1 VATMAE
7 QAGSGIPAREWGCI
21 MLNLQELERLNPELD
36 EESAL
41 RQKGAGN
48 PLQLMMIQQ
57 ICQGRPVDPAAG
69 FPKLF
74 RDECV
79 KGSGIDPVLY
89 DSAVALVEDS
99 GRWETH
105 EALNWKVSRNWQNK
119 PHDFRMLAGFYGE
132 DGVLWQAKPLNPR
145 TKENGSIQKYES
157 PMGAGSTAYLPPV
170 PAEIRQRIAAR
181 YGIEEPSEHLKK
193 LYASQGKEAPS
204 ILNGS
209 FREWLQQ
216 KPSIPIVLTEGGKK
230 GLSVLSLGYVGIALY
245 GVNGGYRSNEKIAG
259 ETIPLDRARLID
271 SLQPFIVEGR
281 PIILAFDQDAESK
294 TRQKVTAALFKF
306 AVLLKS
312 HGAKV
317 SIASWDGKL
326 GKGID
331 DLQVNAGKEAVE
343 AAISNALDF
352 DDWAIAHRLAN
363 RVKRE
368 PSKHIGDREF
378 VEVAAELPR
387 AGIIALHGGKGTGK
401 SKCIAQLVKNRPWV
415 SVTGLIALSREQAES
430 FGGDFINDME
440 RGRSGY
446 RPSGGG
452 VAVCVPSLL
461 KAKGFSGEVLILDET
476 TAVLKFLLES
486 KLANREGI
494 RPLLLTEF
502 ERRVKEASLVILAD
516 ADLTEEVIAY
526 VEKIQSGE
534 KAFLVRT
541 DRKPLGWKGNFLKAP
556 RTVAIMDLLEAA
568 KRLESGK
575 TLYISTDSKKLAET
589 LSELLS
595 QELGIKS
602 LLITQETSGGD
613 IERSFL
619 QSKGADLPSLAMM
632 GIQAIICS
640 PSVVQGFSIEQ
651 NTHLIAG
658 FWGFYQG
665 ASIDA
670 VSIAQALDR
679 VRSPIPRNI
688 WIANKGTS
696 YSRFSAAL
704 NQNDWL
710 LDFHKSGTCTA
721 TVAKLSLRSNTLDK
735 VGAIDWQS
743 DNIKLLAHFET
754 ERNKGMFALEATV
767 KALLQNEGKSVTTR
781 KILDDP
787 DEIESFEDTLK
798 KLSERL
804 EEERAA
810 AVSGAQELSGDE
822 VAALE
827 RKAQNGTLTQ
837 GEILSLERFYI
848 SKFYRLSEVK
858 PDLVTWDKKGLTRK
872 RIEHL
877 EAIVIEGRALERT
890 AASINQNPETPQDW
904 DKSELRR
911 MLLQVS
917 GALPLI
923 LGIWDGTITDLK
935 DEIIAPIAVILQK
948 HAKEFAIAFNF
959 RNVDGVGGRQ
969 AVFTLL
975 DHFGIKRVSEQ
986 ITRADGIRDRAYS
999 VDNLHLANL
1008 KAVITRRSACTPPP
1022 NERDIQGGC
1031 AAPTVLE
1038 KLSQAARK
1046 TALELL
1052 DRLKSAQSPE
1062 QQRAIW
1068 YRTEENP
1075 LQGERSAWDAAWETL
1090 ESTPEGQAILFNLG

>member
-1 VATMAE
+1 
-7 QAGSGIPAREWGCI
+7 
-21 MLNLQELERLNPELD
+21 MLSLQKLEKLNPELD

-41 RQKGAGN
+41 RLKGAGN
-48 PLQLMMIQQ
+48 PLQEMMIQQ
-57 ICQGRPVDPAAG
+57 LCQGRPVDPAAG
-69 FPKLF
+69 FPEVF

-79 KGSGIDPVLY
+79 KGSGIDPALY
-89 DSAVALVEDS
+89 ESAVTFVEDS

-119 PHDFRMLAGFYGE
+119 PHSFGMLAGFYGE

-181 YGIEEPSEHLKK
+181 YGIEEPSSHIQA

-216 KPSIPIVLTEGGKK
+216 NPSIPIVLTEGSKK

-245 GVNGGYRSNEKIAG
+245 GVNGGYRSNEKVAG

-271 SLQPFIVEGR
+271 SLKPFIVPER

-312 HGAKV
+312 HGATV

-343 AAISNALDF
+343 AAIANALDF
-352 DDWAIAHRLAN
+352 DEWAIAHRLAN
-363 RVKRE
+363 RVKRD

-378 VEVAAELPR
+378 VEMAAELPR

-401 SKCIAQLVKNRPWV
+401 SKCIAQLVKGRSWI
-415 SVTGLIALSREQAES
+415 SITGLIALSREQAES
-430 FGGDFINDME
+430 FGGDFINDMQ

-494 RPLLLTEF
+494 RPLLLAEF
-502 ERRVKEASLVILAD
+502 ERRVKEASQVILAD

-526 VEKIQSGE
+526 VEKIRSGE

-541 DRKPLGWKGNFLKAP
+541 DRKPLGWRGVFLDGTK
-556 RTVAIMDLLEAA
+556 TEAIAELLSSA
-568 KRLESGK
+568 RCLERGK
-575 TLYISTDSKKLAET
+575 IIYISTDSKKLAET

-595 QELGIKS
+595 QEVGITS

-632 GIQAIICS
+632 GIQAIIAS

-651 NTHLIAG
+651 HTDLIG
-658 FWGFYQG
+658 EFYGFYQG

-679 VRSPIPRNI
+679 VRSRIDRNI
-688 WIANKGTS
+688 WIANKGSS

-704 NQNDWL
+704 NQNQWL
-710 LDFHKSGTCTA
+710 LDFHKSGTTTA
-721 TVAKLSLRSNTLDK
+721 ALAKLHLRSDTLDK
-735 VGAIDWQS
+735 VEAIDWQC
-743 DNIKLLAHFET
+743 DNIKLLGHFEV
-754 ERNKGMFALEATV
+754 ERNRGMFSLAATV
-767 KALLQNEGKSVTTR
+767 KALLANEGKSILALDNSR
-781 KILDDP
+781 DCPRGLKIIRDK
-787 DEIESFEDTLK
+787 LK
-798 KLSERL
+798 ALSERL
-804 EEERAA
+804 EKERAA

-827 RKAQNGTLTQ
+827 RKAQNGPLTQ
-837 GEILSLERFYI
+837 GELLSLDRFYI
-848 SKFYRLSEVK
+848 SKFYRLPEVA
-858 PDLVTWDKKGLTRK
+858 PDDVIWDKKGSTRK
-872 RIEHL
+872 HIERL
-877 EAIVIEGRALERT
+877 EALVIEGRALERT

-904 DKSELRR
+904 DKSRLRE

-917 GALPLI
+917 GVLPLI
-923 LGIWDGTITDLK
+923 LGILDGIIVDLK
-935 DEIIAPIAVILQK
+935 DEVIAPIAAILKK

-959 RNVDGVGGRQ
+959 RNVDGVEDRQ

-975 DHFGIKRVSEQ
+975 DYFGIKRVSKQ
-986 ITRADGIRDRAYS
+986 KRGGGKRDRYYS
-999 VDNLHLANL
+999 VDTAHLKRLSA
-1008 KAVITRRSACTPPP
+1008 IIERRKGVTPPP
-1022 NERDIQGGC
+1022 YEEDIQGGC
-1031 AAPTVLE
+1031 DAPTALE

-1075 LQGERSAWDAAWETL
+1075 LQSERSAWDAAWETL
-1090 ESTPEGQAILFNLG
+1090 ESTPEGQVILFNLG